1 MGRMQ
6 HLSPRTF
13 HAAIVRD
20 RERRQRQIH
29 DHTAT
34 ATTSGT
40 AAKVTGVQKEER
52 EVVVLD
58 VRNLYESAVGRFEGA
73 VCCPTVR
80 RT

>member
-1 MGRMQ
+1 MRDGAQ
-6 HLSPRTF
+6 HLSPRAF

-29 DHTAT
+29 DTAI
-34 ATTSGT
+34 
-40 AAKVTGVQKEER
+40 AAKIGAATKVTEVQEEER

-80 RT
+80 T